1 MKENLNRLKERA
13 SSFWTNRSKV
23 QKITIIGSALVVFLL
38 IGSIAWFSNNSK
50 FVPLYQNLSQQE
62 AGQIK
67 EELEEAGIDYELN
80 NGGTTVLVPEDEA
93 ENLLV
98 DFASQGLP
106 NSGNIDYS
114 FFSENSSFGITDNEF
129 DMMKLDATQTE
140 LSNLIKRIDGIED
153 AKVMINMPKEPLF
166 VSEDLEEASASIV
179 IHTQP
184 GFQFQGNQ
192 IDSLYHLVSKAIPN
206 LPEENVV
213 IMNQHFEY
221 FDQNNSYANN
231 DFTDY
236 TSQQAVKK
244 EIEKDIQRRLQQ
256 MIGAMVGHDKA
267 IVSVTADVDFT
278 QENRQEELIEPVDLE
293 NMEGV
298 PISIETI
305 HETYSGTNV
314 EGGVAGTGEE
324 DIPGY
329 QAVADDGDG
338 EYELIKEMI
347 NNEFNHIRRDI
358 VESPYKIR
366 DLGIQ
371 VAVDSAVQV
380 DGNETQ
386 LLNQQEQNEVEEG
399 ISSILDSMIR
409 TSIDKDYGDIETN
422 DKISIV
428 FQEFS
433 ETQEPTTDPLT
444 GLPTWIY
451 IALGILL
458 LAIIILVIML
468 LRNRKSEEY
477 EEEFIYEDVLD
488 EDEMIPALETE
499 ETESQVR
506 IKQLENMAQEQPEE
520 FAKLLR
526 SWITE
531 D

>member
-1 MKENLNRLKERA
+1 
-13 SSFWTNRSKV
+13 
-23 QKITIIGSALVVFLL
+23 
-38 IGSIAWFSNNSK
+38 
-50 FVPLYQNLSQQE
+50 
-62 AGQIK
+62 
-67 EELEEAGIDYELN
+67 
-80 NGGTTVLVPEDEA
+80 
-93 ENLLV
+93 
-98 DFASQGLP
+98 
-106 NSGNIDYS
+106 
-114 FFSENSSFGITDNEF
+114 
-129 DMMKLDATQTE
+129 
-140 LSNLIKRIDGIED
+140 
-153 AKVMINMPKEPLF
+153 
-166 VSEDLEEASASIV
+166 
-179 IHTQP
+179 
-184 GFQFQGNQ
+184 
-192 IDSLYHLVSKAIPN
+192 
-206 LPEENVV
+206 
-213 IMNQHFEY
+213 
-221 FDQNNSYANN
+221 
-231 DFTDY
+231 
-236 TSQQAVKK
+236 
-244 EIEKDIQRRLQQ
+244 
-256 MIGAMVGHDKA
+256 
-267 IVSVTADVDFT
+267 
-278 QENRQEELIEPVDLE
+278 
-293 NMEGV
+293 EGV

-399 ISSILDSMIR
+399 NSSILDSMIR

-477 EEEFIYEDVLD
+477 E
-488 EDEMIPALETE
+488 
-499 ETESQVR
+499 
-506 IKQLENMAQEQPEE
+506 
-520 FAKLLR
+520 
-526 SWITE
+526 
-531 D
+531 